1 MTNHNRLT
9 NIKKDNS
16 DLLRIYDAL
25 LVSFIFIVLCW
36 AMFLAEEFLEFRLKQ
51 YGMRPRTLAGVPG
64 IVTMHF
70 LHGDW
75 KHIIQNSLGFLVLN
89 TFLFYFYRQ
98 IAFRV
103 FFFVMI
109 LSPVLVWLFARES
122 NHIGASLIIY

>member
-1 MTNHNRLT
+1 MTNHNPLT

-16 DLLRIYDAL
+16 DLVKIFDAI
-25 LVSFIFIVLCW
+25 LVSFIFITLCW
-36 AMFLAEEFLEFRLKQ
+36 AIFLTEECLGFHLKK
-51 YGMRPRTLAGVPG
+51 YGMHPRSIEGLPG
-64 IVTMHF
+64 ILTMHF

-103 FFFVMI
+103 
-109 LSPVLVWLFARES
+109 LFTV
-122 NHIGASLIIY
+122 